1 MTQHNSSSNMHKLS
15 SSNAPTGSN
24 NSSASLP
31 SNASNVRQLV
41 FSDMYTY
48 LKACTKLHRDP
59 CIHDFFIT
67 KADHMLWYIN
77 L

>member
-1 MTQHNSSSNMHKLS
+1 
-15 SSNAPTGSN
+15 
-24 NSSASLP
+24 LP
-31 SNASNVRQLV
+31 SNASSVRQLV

-48 LKACTKLHRDP
+48 LQACTKLHREP